1 MRHNFRLLL
10 TTLTTSFV
18 LLACGSSA
26 NEDASVNQN
35 LTGNMEVISA
45 QEAEATIPENTL
57 KSADT
62 ATPEDS
68 DQSSIE
74 VVETPEVTVDSNEV
88 QTAVDPIVLIALEE
102 IVGTIGLEKES
113 HTFIFDESKDYIEV
127 NVREKN
133 HDGATPLV
141 GTYRYDLKSEK
152 VLAKDY
158 LTGEF
163 IPHGE

>member
-10 TTLTTSFV
+10 TTIVSSFV
-18 LLACGSSA
+18 LLTCGSSA

-45 QEAEATIPENTL
+45 HEAAEIIPENTL
-57 KSADT
+57 KSAD
-62 ATPEDS
+62 ATTHEDS

-74 VVETPEVTVDSNEV
+74 DVETQEVTVNSNEL
-88 QTAVDPIVLIALEE
+88 QTEVEPIVLIALEE
-102 IVGTIGLEKES
+102 IIRTIGLEKES

-133 HDGATPLV
+133 HDGAKPLV

-152 VLAKDY
+152 VLAEDY